1 MKYKK
6 NIYDVDKI
14 ITRRIIGKKHFY
26 LIKWKGYPI
35 SDCSWEPISHL
46 YNIIDMVKEFNDN
59 FPYSIEQESLKQF
72 YIKMKKYNQ
81 KLKKKEKKKGI
92 NRKMKSNKIIIPI
105 EDIDI
110 NIDIDYSVKNEEKQ
124 DEEKSKIEGTNIIS
138 DNKVKNI
145 NENEINDINRNII
158 TKENINEN
166 NEQKLI
172 WPIIIW

>member
-72 YIKMKKYNQ
+72 YIEMKKYNQ

-92 NRKMKSNKIIIPI
+92 NRTMKSNKIIIPI

-145 NENEINDINRNII
+145 NENEININRNII